1 MKKLLRFI
9 EKDIWKNGIITLDVV
24 SNELNDQM
32 NDEIDDQV
40 NLNSGI
46 EKFNNSTKPKVK
58 EKKE

>member
-1 MKKLLRFI
+1 
-9 EKDIWKNGIITLDVV
+9 
-24 SNELNDQM
+24 M